1 MSIELILSLEG
12 RRRRGEL
19 CDKTGEVVDVITA
32 SESESE
38 MSDKGGW
45 VLVKGE
51 GVVGVVVVREF
62 DLETEG
68 PRDEGLRDETIESRS
83 FCE

>member
-1 MSIELILSLEG
+1 MSMELILSLEG
-12 RRRRGEL
+12 RRRRGEM

-51 GVVGVVVVREF
+51 GVVVVREF
-62 DLETEG
+62 DLEREG